1 MLTATKDQQAL
12 LLRLSELDLQISR
25 TSNQLKA
32 AESSPEIDSLRRQ
45 TLEAAEELLSAS
57 ANLEHLQDELVK
69 IISDIEL
76 VVARVIQDEAKAKA
90 VNSER
95 ELKAVELELASLRN
109 RKSNLEDAELG
120 LMEQIEASE
129 VSVKEVSQKRA
140 ALNLSLEEELRK
152 QGGHS
157 INLGAQ
163 IAELTSKRNSLVGEL
178 DSSLVS
184 AYKSKAQRGVAVGQ
198 TLGRDCSAC
207 RLAINGVEF
216 DAMMHLPADALPTC
230 PNCDAFIIR

>member
-1 MLTATKDQQAL
+1 VLTATKDQQAL

-32 AESSPEIDSLRRQ
+32 AETSPEIDSLRRQ

-57 ANLEHLQDELVK
+57 ANLEHLQDELAK

-178 DSSLVS
+178 ESSLVS
-184 AYKSKAQRGVAVGQ
+184 AYQSKAQRGVAVGQ

-216 DAMMHLPADALPTC
+216 DAMMQLPADALPTC